1 MPDLRQ
7 LTRQFPRPGRVDAIL
22 LRPARG
28 APVLAVPSVLA
39 LKDRGL
45 EGDRSA
51 QARPTRA
58 GGQKRQVTLMQAE
71 HLPLI
76 AAWVGRDAI
85 DASLLRRNLVIAGI
99 NLLSARSLFADQL
112 VHIAIGEEVILLAT
126 GPCDPCSK
134 MEAELGVGAYNAMRG
149 HGGLTARIVTGGTIA
164 VGDAV
169 RVFI

>member
-1 MPDLRQ
+1 MPDLRY
-7 LTRQFPRPGRVDAIL
+7 LTRQFLRPGRVQAIL

-39 LKDRGL
+39 LQDRGL

-51 QARPTRA
+51 LAKPTRA
-58 GGQKRQVTLMQAE
+58 GGHKRQVTLMQAE
-71 HLPLI
+71 HLSLI

-85 DASLLRRNLVIAGI
+85 DATLLRRNLVIAGI
-99 NLLSARSLFADQL
+99 NLLSARSLFADQP
-112 VHIAIGEEVILLAT
+112 VHIAIGDQMILLAT

-149 HGGLTARIVTGGTIA
+149 HGGLTARVLAGGTIA

-169 RVFI
+169 RVFV